1 MLSVVPDPGGGV
13 MTVGL
18 GLVGWSM
25 SWCARGVQ
33 RMLAEAVQA
42 EVGACLAWLGEELS
56 EHGHRLVVGNG
67 YHQPWEV
74 TTTTRPG
81 PR

>member
-1 MLSVVPDPGGGV
+1 MLRVVSDSA
-13 MTVGL
+13 VGDDRRVAS
-18 GLVGWSM
+18 GSLVDELV
-25 SWCARGVQ
+25 REGVQ

-42 EVGACLAWLGEELS
+42 EVGACLAWLGEELD
-56 EHGHRLVVGNG
+56 EHSHRLVVGNG

-74 TTTTRPG
+74 TTTTRSG